1 MIKCAIVTIG
11 DELLYG
17 NIEDTNATWM
27 SQEMTAGGA
36 VVCAR
41 ITVGDSIADIHDAL
55 DLALNK
61 AEVVVLTGGLGPT
74 QDDKTR
80 EAIAKYCNRPLVR
93 DEALASMLEK
103 HFAPRGPRVVALN
116 DKLAWVCEGSEILP
130 NAKGTAV
137 GTWVEEDRG
146 AIISLPGVPYE
157 MKVIMQEEVMP
168 RIRSRYDV
176 EPLVVQ
182 WIMTAGQGESSLSV
196 ALEDIELGMPDE
208 VTLAYLPSLQ
218 GVRLRL
224 TSPKTFQS
232 ESETIAQAI
241 EERLGH
247 LVYAKGNTTLSHT
260 VHNLL
265 LAHEKTLVL
274 AESCTGGNIMATLVK
289 HAGSSQYLL
298 GGHVVYSNQWKQNEI
313 NVSKELIASY
323 GAVSE
328 EVARSMAEGAKAN
341 AGADIALAVT
351 GIAGPGGGSM
361 TKPVGT
367 VHIAL
372 CYNEVTYHKKF
383 KLHTDRAVNIALTT
397 TLALNMIRLA
407 LLGSLEA

>member
-80 EAIAKYCNRPLVR
+80 EAIARFYKRPLVR
-93 DEALASMLEK
+93 DEGLISKLEN

-116 DKLAWVCEGSEILP
+116 EKLAWLCEGSEILP
-130 NAKGTAV
+130 NTKGTAV
-137 GTWVEEDRG
+137 GTWVDHDRG

-157 MKVIMQEEVMP
+157 MKSIMQEEVLP

-176 EPLVVQ
+176 EPLFVQ

-196 ALEDIELGMPDE
+196 ALESIEQNMPKG
-208 VTLAYLPSLQ
+208 VALAYLPSLQ

-224 TSPKTFQS
+224 TSSNELAQENKK
-232 ESETIAQAI
+232 IAQAI

-247 LVYAKGNTTLSHT
+247 LVFAKENTTLSHV

-265 LAHEKTLVL
+265 IERRIKLTL

-289 HAGSSQYLL
+289 HPGSSQYLL
-298 GGHVVYSNQWKQNEI
+298 GGHVVYSNNWKHKEI
-313 NVSKELIASY
+313 DVKKDLLLSY

-341 AGADIALAVT
+341 ADADIALAVT
-351 GIAGPGGGSM
+351 GIAGPEGGNP

-372 CYNEVTYHKKF
+372 CYKETTYHKKF
-383 KLHTDRAVNIALTT
+383 RLHTDRAVNIGLST

-407 LLGSLEA
+407 LQGSLTD